1 MLDKYVLLA
10 TKSRSSQEKALA
22 QLTEMTSNSVSW
34 TPHRMVVAP
43 GYAYK
48 LSIAEQKESVPV
60 LLALA
65 TAHVLLRQVPR
76 ARNHLKRITKI
87 SWNTQVH
94 VLYHQNTPFSLMLPT
109 YSPTCTGGR
118 RVREELV
125 ATG

>member
-1 MLDKYVLLA
+1 
-10 TKSRSSQEKALA
+10 
-22 QLTEMTSNSVSW
+22 
-34 TPHRMVVAP
+34 MVVAP

-87 SWNTQVH
+87 PWNIQVYI
-94 VLYHQNTPFSLMLPT
+94 YHQNTTSFH
-109 YSPTCTGGR
+109 
-118 RVREELV
+118 
-125 ATG
+125 